1 MTLPPPPQGSTAGRR
16 RVRSGSVLVGV
27 AVALIA
33 DLVTIGGLPTLASAW
48 HGPVPAPVPASPSL
62 PPVVPSSSA
71 GPSTSSPTQ
80 TSPAASGSPTSGAVK
95 IDSSLSDGIVLVAA
109 TLDATTSSAGTG
121 MILTSSGQV
130 LTNYHVV
137 RSSSEITVT
146 VCSDKKKY
154 KATVIGR
161 NARKDVA
168 LLQLEGASGL
178 TTIKTDADAVAQGD
192 PVVVAG
198 NAAGQGFLTAFAG
211 KIVSKGQNIRVRG
224 AAPSDPIEDLTGLIE
239 TDAHAQPGDSGGP
252 VFDAQREVLGMT
264 TAGSS
269 DAGNNKTTAFAV
281 PIADALGVVAKIR
294 DGLEGDGVVVGPKA
308 AIGINASNDSLH
320 GVKVSNVVA
329 GTAASRAGL
338 KAGDYLKSIDG
349 RTLATLSDLMKA
361 LDDFQPGQTVK
372 LTWRTS
378 GGVDKS
384 ASVALDASKYN

>member
-1 MTLPPPPQGSTAGRR
+1 MTLPPPPQGPTAGRR

-33 DLVTIGGLPTLASAW
+33 DLVTIGGLPTLANAW

-211 KIVSKGQNIRVRG
+211 KIVSKGQNIRPG
-224 AAPSDPIEDLTGLIE
+224 AAPSDLIEDSPASSRRTPTPSLAT
-239 TDAHAQPGDSGGP
+239 PGA
-252 VFDAQREVLGMT
+252 VLDAQREVLGMT